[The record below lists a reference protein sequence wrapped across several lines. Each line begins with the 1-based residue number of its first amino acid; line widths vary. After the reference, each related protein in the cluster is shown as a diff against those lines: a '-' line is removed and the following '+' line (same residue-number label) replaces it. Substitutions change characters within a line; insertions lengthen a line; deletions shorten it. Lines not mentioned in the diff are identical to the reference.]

1 MYLGIEEKIMYGQK
15 DFTVKP
21 IMQGEMNEVPDGPTP
36 NEALENFETKFEQ
49 SVAAPSSAGNKHM
62 TPDFFTMANDHS
74 IYSEQG

>member
-15 DFTVKP
+15 DFVYKTT
-21 IMQGEMNEVPDGPTP
+21 IQGEMNEVPDGPAP
-36 NEALENFETKFEQ
+36 KEALENFETKFEQ

-62 TPDFFTMANDHS
+62 TPDFFTMANDYS